1 MEDGPI
7 IPRFLPLNT
16 DLFFELCASLHCL
29 GGG

>member
-7 IPRFLPLNT
+7 IPLNT
-16 DLFFELCASLHCL
+16 ALFLGLCASLHCL